1 MYRGSQL
8 EDLVFDPT
16 HIQDVLNV
24 MKKTFAKYFTSF
36 SNENIQLQFTAAIKN
51 FEHEQERY
59 LNYLDKDALEE
70 YEDDPNA
77 FKKHTRNNCPII
89 HRCLMSN
96 DEVMNDYKASFNRI
110 SGRDLLDTVQNI
122 SKFGTKYAKK
132 FDHTK
137 HEKIKS
143 FEELGLEPLATE
155 ELTAAGVVGYGIQ
168 SNFLYMIHPHAFA
181 YRAQDAVWSLFFLSD
196 KQKFGF
202 EEGSEFVI
210 YATEYGTGEQNF
222 LYPPEL
228 FGFYMLKIY
237 LLLKEACRAEG
248 IKFKNEYRY
257 VYLDTFVKHVADVER
272 SSINFLKKSSE
283 YVENHWF

>member
-1 MYRGSQL
+1 MYKGSQL
-8 EDLVFDPT
+8 DDKIFDSDHIREVLVV
-16 HIQDVLNV
+16 IQ
-24 MKKTFAKYFTSF
+24 KTFPKYFASF
-36 SNENIQLQFTAAIKN
+36 ISENAQMQFAAAIQE

-59 LNYLDKDALEE
+59 LKYFDEEALEE

-96 DEVMNDYKASFNRI
+96 DEIMNDYKSSFNLV
-110 SGRDLLDTVQNI
+110 SGRELLDTVQGI
-122 SKFGTKYAKK
+122 AKFGKKYNRK
-132 FDHTK
+132 FDHAS
-137 HEKIKS
+137 HDKIKG
-143 FEELGLEPLATE
+143 FDELGLDSLA
-155 ELTAAGVVGYGIQ
+155 ELTCAGVVGYGIQ
-168 SNFLYMIHPHAFA
+168 SNFLYMLYPHAFA

-196 KQKFGF
+196 KQKFDF

-210 YATEYGTGEQNF
+210 YATEYGTGEQNY

-237 LLLKEACRAEG
+237 LMLKEACRAEG

-257 VYLDTFVKHVADVER
+257 IYLDTFARHVANTER
-272 SSINFLKKSSE
+272 NSINFLKKSSD
-283 YVENHWF
+283 YVETHWH